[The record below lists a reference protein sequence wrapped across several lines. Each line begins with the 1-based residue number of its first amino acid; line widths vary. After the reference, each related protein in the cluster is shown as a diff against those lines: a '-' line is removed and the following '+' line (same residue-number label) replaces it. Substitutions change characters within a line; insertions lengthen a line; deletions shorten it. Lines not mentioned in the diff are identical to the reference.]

1 MLHIGLTTKIRGR
14 RARFKFETSIFTE
27 VPLNCVVRLE
37 AGKNSE
43 IDAGADL
50 INAVAVLEQS
60 VT

>member
-43 IDAGADL
+43 IEAGAD
-50 INAVAVLEQS
+50 
-60 VT
+60 